1 MGNALSSEDEYI
13 KQHNEHNKLNIDMA
27 NYLND
32 IASQWIHTINED
44 DLKKLAQG
52 DLNFCNNLIILSAQ
66 VLNEKYNNLELKN
79 IYRSKYN
86 ENYENYENYENNEN
100 NDLIYFSLKHDNL
113 DIEKEKKQKLCIE
126 ISKFY
131 VKVAHIFATIIKT
144 LNPVF
149 KDKNGMI
156 RSYFNKNRENNNEET
171 LIFKGICDKRYNYL
185 LFDILDKF
193 NDDKN
198 IILKKSTICDS
209 KYDTD
214 VLNNIG
220 IQVLKYL
227 YSNNNEYENDV
238 LKKFETLYKNNK
250 NDSIKDYDIENDRL
264 KEFFLDTDSEYK
276 NNKNNKNNND
286 FKFNHEKFDNK
297 INLPNK
303 NAEICSKIVDDII
316 LDNEDEGIR
325 KYINHLN
332 FMLTRIKE
340 HKIKLINILNNEIFI
355 KKNKSY
361 VINKDLTYD
370 KLNNITEY
378 VRKIIINLYL
388 TCEEDYLN
396 ALKILEYIIENDNK
410 IDNEKYNKLQL
421 DSLKNIMSQRNS
433 ISKENMNDN
442 YDSDKLMYNKD
453 KLLKQI
459 SNNNLINSQKIER
472 NQELVPIQK
481 EIVNIS
487 TPNERTLKQS
497 IPEQLNKD
505 ISKIKQLNPLKVDL
519 NNSIN
524 NMLINISKNLLEKDI
539 IKKEDFELINKIY
552 NFDDS
557 NLDDLEDLKKILKEK
572 LNDSYILV
580 LSNLDKNKK
589 ELYDNEFI
597 NEYIILYN
605 NIYSLFK
612 KLDEN
617 NDNSI
622 KTQIYYSIRKN
633 IIYVIKYIFFI
644 NL

>member
-250 NDSIKDYDIENDRL
+250 N
-264 KEFFLDTDSEYK
+264 
-276 NNKNNKNNND
+276 
-286 FKFNHEKFDNK
+286 
-297 INLPNK
+297 
-303 NAEICSKIVDDII
+303 
-316 LDNEDEGIR
+316 
-325 KYINHLN
+325 
-332 FMLTRIKE
+332 
-340 HKIKLINILNNEIFI
+340 
-355 KKNKSY
+355 
-361 VINKDLTYD
+361 
-370 KLNNITEY
+370 
-378 VRKIIINLYL
+378 
-388 TCEEDYLN
+388 
-396 ALKILEYIIENDNK
+396 
-410 IDNEKYNKLQL
+410 
-421 DSLKNIMSQRNS
+421 
-433 ISKENMNDN
+433 
-442 YDSDKLMYNKD
+442 
-453 KLLKQI
+453 
-459 SNNNLINSQKIER
+459 
-472 NQELVPIQK
+472 
-481 EIVNIS
+481 
-487 TPNERTLKQS
+487 
-497 IPEQLNKD
+497 
-505 ISKIKQLNPLKVDL
+505 
-519 NNSIN
+519 
-524 NMLINISKNLLEKDI
+524 
-539 IKKEDFELINKIY
+539 
-552 NFDDS
+552 
-557 NLDDLEDLKKILKEK
+557 
-572 LNDSYILV
+572 
-580 LSNLDKNKK
+580 
-589 ELYDNEFI
+589 
-597 NEYIILYN
+597 
-605 NIYSLFK
+605 
-612 KLDEN
+612 
-617 NDNSI
+617 
-622 KTQIYYSIRKN
+622 
-633 IIYVIKYIFFI
+633 
-644 NL
+644 